1 VDPENAANQLLV
13 GKRSFWHGGT
23 FKEAAC
29 GLLFLRSCSGESK
42 RALPNYLDAENAPA
56 VSTGKRSEVSWDP
69 VYRQVKK
76 IPRGH
81 VSTYGEVAKAM
92 RLRAGARAVGYALAA
107 CPRGQGI
114 PWHRVLGAG
123 GRIRVPEPHAALQRK
138 LLESEGVQIGVT
150 VDMKI
155 YGWSFRKS
163 KAAPAPKKKRIKPG
177 R

>member
-1 VDPENAANQLLV
+1 
-13 GKRSFWHGGT
+13 
-23 FKEAAC
+23 
-29 GLLFLRSCSGESK
+29 
-42 RALPNYLDAENAPA
+42 
-56 VSTGKRSEVSWDP
+56 VSWDP

-76 IPRGH
+76 IPRGR

-92 RLRAGARAVGYALAA
+92 RLKAGARAVGYALAA

-138 LLESEGVQIGVT
+138 LLETEGVKIGVT

-155 YGWSFRKS
+155 YGWPFRKS
-163 KAAPAPKKKRIKPG
+163 KAASARKKKRVKT
-177 R
+177 RR

>member
-1 VDPENAANQLLV
+1 M
-13 GKRSFWHGGT
+13 
-23 FKEAAC
+23 
-29 GLLFLRSCSGESK
+29 
-42 RALPNYLDAENAPA
+42 
-56 VSTGKRSEVSWDP
+56 SWSA

-76 IPRGH
+76 IPRGR

-92 RLRAGARAVGYALAA
+92 RLRAGARAVGYAMAA
-107 CPRGQGI
+107 CPSGQGI

-138 LLESEGVQIGVT
+138 LLETEGVKIGVT
-150 VDMKI
+150 VDMSV

-163 KAAPAPKKKRIKPG
+163 KATGSRKKKRVKSRPKHSN

>member
-1 VDPENAANQLLV
+1 
-13 GKRSFWHGGT
+13 
-23 FKEAAC
+23 
-29 GLLFLRSCSGESK
+29 
-42 RALPNYLDAENAPA
+42 
-56 VSTGKRSEVSWDP
+56 
-69 VYRQVKK
+69 VKK
-76 IPRGH
+76 IPRGR

-138 LLESEGVQIGVT
+138 LLESEGVKIGVT

-155 YGWSFRKS
+155 YGWPFRKS
-163 KAAPAPKKKRIKPG
+163 KPAAAGKKKRVKSGRKPSK
-177 R
+177 RERL